1 MALAQGIRK
10 HGFRKWHERQLL
22 IGHGW
27 LAVTLLAA
35 VLAFAALESLI
46 NAASLTP
53 RLANLA
59 AFAIL
64 GGITIISL
72 KRFLT
77 HLVRAQRASQQ
88 ARCTECD
95 TWGRLDAL
103 TEDPQAKWLRVR
115 CRQCGHEWPM
125 DEP

>member
-27 LAVTLLAA
+27 LAVTLVTA
-35 VLAFAALESLI
+35 VMAFASLESLI
-46 NAASLTP
+46 NATSLTA

-59 AFAIL
+59 AVAIL
-64 GGITIISL
+64 GGITVISL
-72 KRFLT
+72 QRFLT
-77 HLVRAQRASQQ
+77 HLIRAQRASIQ
-88 ARCTECD
+88 ARCTRCD
-95 TWGRLDAL
+95 TFGRLEAL
-103 TEDPQAKWLRVR
+103 TEDPQGKWVRVR
-115 CRQCGHEWPM
+115 CRQCSHEWPM